1 MSAPKTRRAKRAEAL
16 SLPVQTFIKTQ
27 LLAAIL
33 YSGLFFAVSVV
44 ALSVDLPE
52 CYMFYACVLSLS
64 AGSFVCAFYAAGKL
78 HKNGM
83 VTGLLFCLP
92 FNTLVIIIS
101 LAVNSFKIDLS
112 AAVAYFI
119 LVVTSMLSGIVAVN
133 RKSKPKIRVK

>member
-1 MSAPKTRRAKRAEAL
+1 MSAQKPRRTKRAEGL

-27 LLAAIL
+27 IIAAIL
-33 YSGLFFAVSVV
+33 YFGLFFAVSIV
-44 ALSVDLPE
+44 ALSSDLPKE
-52 CYMFYACVLSLS
+52 YMFYACILSFA
-64 AGSFVCAFYAAGKL
+64 AGSFVCAFFAAGKL

-101 LAVNSFKIDLS
+101 LIVNSFKIDLT

-119 LVVTSMLSGIVAVN
+119 LVVTSMLGGIVAVN